1 MSCATTGQTSNTV
14 SLLESREDAQANKRA
29 GDEMIF
35 PEYEQF
41 DAIGLA
47 ELIRCGEVSCGEVIE
62 AAIERIETRNP
73 RLNAVVAAMFGD
85 ARQQVRSGISTGPL
99 QGVPFMLKDLNTFCA
114 GVPATNGS
122 RAFREFVPARDSVLV
137 SRYRASGL
145 IILGKTNTPEFG
157 LNVSTEPVLFGATRN
172 PHDETLSA
180 GGSSGG
186 SACAVASGM
195 LPAAHATDSGGSIRI
210 PASNCG
216 LYGLKPSRGRVPL
229 GNDQGE
235 GLAGFSAVNAVSHTV
250 RDNALLLDIASGP
263 VPGDPYAAPPTTGPY
278 LQCAAEAPEVLRL
291 ALWTEGFANETI
303 HADCAEAAQV
313 TAAACEALGHR
324 VEVARPDVDGEA
336 LRAAFDVLF
345 AGNIRN
351 VVSRFAA
358 THPETDLHSMFEPV
372 VIACSDKGALF
383 GASDYAAAVQC
394 TQGAARALGTF
405 FERYQALITPTL
417 ANPPLPLGAI
427 DMQSPDWDD
436 FLHRLLDE
444 IPFTPLFNAT
454 GAPAASLPM
463 GKSAQGLPVGVQ
475 IGAALGRED
484 TVLRLSAQLEAAH
497 PWRHV

>member
-1 MSCATTGQTSNTV
+1 M
-14 SLLESREDAQANKRA
+14 EDLNA
-29 GDEMIF
+29 GGEMTF
-35 PEYEQF
+35 PEYERF

-47 ELIRCGEVSCGEVIE
+47 DLIRRGEVSCIEVIE
-62 AAIERIETRNP
+62 AAIERVEALNP
-73 RLNAVVAAMFGD
+73 RLNAVVATMFED
-85 ARQQVRSGISTGPL
+85 ARQQARSGVVDGPL

-122 RAFREFVPARDSVLV
+122 RAFRDFVPARDSVLV

-145 IILGKTNTPEFG
+145 IILGKTNTPELG
-157 LNVSTEPVLFGATRN
+157 LNVSTESTLFGATLN
-172 PHDETLSA
+172 PHDETRSA

-195 LPAAHATDSGGSIRI
+195 LPAAHATDSGGSIRM

-216 LYGLKPSRGRVPL
+216 VFGLKPSRGRVPL
-229 GNDQGE
+229 GHDQGE
-235 GLAGFSAVNAVSHTV
+235 GLAGLSTANAVSHSV
-250 RDNALLLDIASGP
+250 RDSALLLDVAAGP
-263 VPGDPYAAPPTTGPY
+263 VPGDPYAAPPPAGPY
-278 LQCAAEAPEVLRL
+278 LQCLDEAPEALRL

-303 HADCAEAAQV
+303 HADCAEAAR
-313 TAAACEALGHR
+313 AAANACEDLGHH
-324 VEVARPDVDGEA
+324 VEVARPDVNGPA

-345 AGNIRN
+345 AANICN
-351 VVSRFAA
+351 LVSAFTA
-358 THPETDLHSMFEPV
+358 THCEADLHAMFEPV
-372 VIACSDKGALF
+372 VIACHDKGAIL

-394 TQGAARALGTF
+394 TQRAARALGAF
-405 FERYQALITPTL
+405 FERYDALITPTL

-463 GKSAQGLPVGVQ
+463 GKSARGLPVGVQ
-475 IGAALGRED
+475 IGAASGRED
-484 TVLRLSAQLEAAH
+484 SVLKLSAQIEAAH